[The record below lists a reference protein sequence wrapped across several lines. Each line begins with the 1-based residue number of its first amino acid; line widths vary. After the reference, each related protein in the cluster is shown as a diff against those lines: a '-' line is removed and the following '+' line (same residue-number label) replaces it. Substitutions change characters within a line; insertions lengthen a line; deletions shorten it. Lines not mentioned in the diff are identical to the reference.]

1 MWAETTSDD
10 ANIRARQPGD
20 EIGDDTAPC
29 RTVLVLAG
37 LPPWFI
43 GGRVQD
49 GVPSAEPVRPT
60 FLVAPFTAIRN
71 VRVRR
76 RTSGNSYS
84 RSSVVHRAKIVVD
97 VGVGFL
103 RRSRSRTCSLAQ
115 RQEIGVD
122 TVPCR
127 TILVLVCL
135 LPRWCRR

>member
-1 MWAETTSDD
+1 MLVSATSEDT
-10 ANIRARQPGD
+10 IVRWRARQPGD
-20 EIGDDTAPC
+20 EIGDDTTPR

-43 GGRVQD
+43 GGPVQD
-49 GVPSAEPVRPT
+49 GVPSAETVRPA

-97 VGVGFL
+97 VRVGFIQGKVKDL
-103 RRSRSRTCSLAQ
+103 RNWRT
-115 RQEIGVD
+115 E
-122 TVPCR
+122 
-127 TILVLVCL
+127 
-135 LPRWCRR
+135 

>member
-10 ANIRARQPGD
+10 ANIRAGQPGD

-43 GGRVQD
+43 GDRVQD
-49 GVPSAEPVRPT
+49 GVPSAETVRPT

-103 RRSRSRTCSLAQ
+103 RRSRSRTVLASPET
-115 RQEIGVD
+115 RDWRRYG
-122 TVPCR
+122 TSPLHTSPR
-127 TILVLVCL
+127 LFATPLV
-135 LPRWCRR
+135 